1 MRIACGAG
9 AFSGELKC
17 RNVEITGF
25 DKPFIVNENDVTEVN
40 TSMFEFDKNIADD
53 LDGKILFDYLSNT
66 AFSNGEKYKL
76 EQNGIYQDGEFYIPI
91 AEFNKAYGINAE
103 FDNGVIKSDGKSFAV
118 TCIKNDNGAD
128 LIPLKDAVQKVL
140 GFNVF
145 DDTNGLIVTSKAK
158 IYFDNSK
165 EVPYHKRYT
174 PENTWNDT
182 YRYVDFQSNL
192 QYLSDYMLFDR
203 PSAQSLLDGYSKMN
217 GDGKHHISVLASDK
231 DFDRIA
237 LNEFKWIS

>member
-1 MRIACGAG
+1 M
-9 AFSGELKC
+9 
-17 RNVEITGF
+17 
-25 DKPFIVNENDVTEVN
+25 
-40 TSMFEFDKNIADD
+40 
-53 LDGKILFDYLSNT
+53 
-66 AFSNGEKYKL
+66 
-76 EQNGIYQDGEFYIPI
+76 
-91 AEFNKAYGINAE
+91 
-103 FDNGVIKSDGKSFAV
+103 
-118 TCIKNDNGAD
+118 
-128 LIPLKDAVQKVL
+128 QKVL

-231 DFDRIA
+231 DFDRIRELYKNRRVYEKVA
-237 LNEFKWIS
+237 DDLIAQADMTLNQKNPHICV